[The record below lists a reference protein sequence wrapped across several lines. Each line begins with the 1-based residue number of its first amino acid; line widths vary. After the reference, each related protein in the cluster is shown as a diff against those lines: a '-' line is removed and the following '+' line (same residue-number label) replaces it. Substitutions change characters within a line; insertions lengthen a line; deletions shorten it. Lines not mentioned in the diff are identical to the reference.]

1 MKLLYVTSRPTKGRT
16 QRHNEQDTPKDKII
30 FTIGPATED
39 EATERLIL
47 EGVDICRIN
56 MAHADH
62 AWTREIIARVR
73 KVCKRVGRTI
83 DFMMDVKGP
92 EIRTGDVPE
101 TFELATG
108 ETFDFTYGV
117 GEGGIGE
124 DGIRRVDVNYS
135 GLADDLKVG
144 DTVLVDSGLIRL
156 KVLDIEAQRVRCEV
170 LIPGPLGNRRH
181 INLPGVRVKLPAL
194 TKKDEADINVGID
207 EDIAFFALSFVRE
220 PGDLDIFHK
229 YLQDRGS
236 DAKVIA
242 KIEDQQAISNLDEII
257 VASDG
262 LMIARGDLG
271 IECPFEDLPQIQ
283 SKATN
288 SCIQHTKPVIVATHM
303 LESMIDS
310 PIPTRAEVTDVT
322 NAIREQAD
330 CIMLSGETT
339 VGKYPVECVQTM
351 NRIARRTE
359 TEHTEILRQDI
370 ILRQPKSK
378 MLRSAAYLAAEMN
391 AAIVVFTRR
400 GFYPQKL
407 SSLRPGVP
415 IYAFTDNELLFRHLL
430 LLRGIEPFY
439 MPFDEDP
446 ETTIQNAFTE
456 LKSSQWSKTGDP
468 IIIITK
474 MYAGDELIDG
484 TQIREIG

>member
-1 MKLLYVTSRPTKGRT
+1 MNRT
-16 QRHNEQDTPKDKII
+16 HRKTKII
-30 FTIGPATED
+30 FTVGPATSD
-39 EATERLIL
+39 EATLERLIN

-73 KVCKRVGRTI
+73 KVCERVGRTI
-83 DFMMDVKGP
+83 AFMMDVKGP

-101 TFELATG
+101 TFELIAG
-108 ETFDFTYGV
+108 ETFDFTYG
-117 GEGGIGE
+117 EGLGGLGE
-124 DGIRRVDVNYS
+124 DGIRRVDVNYP
-135 GLADDLKVG
+135 GLANDMKVG

-156 KVLDIEAQRVRCEV
+156 KVLEIEGQRVRCEV

-181 INLPGVRVKLPAL
+181 INLPGVRVNLPAL
-194 TKKDEADINVGID
+194 TKKDEADVNVGI
-207 EDIAFFALSFVRE
+207 EEGIAFFALSFVRE
-220 PGDLDIFHK
+220 PGDLDLFHK
-229 YLQDRGS
+229 YLRDRGS

-242 KIEDQQAISNLDEII
+242 KIEDQQAISNLDEIVI
-257 VASDG
+257 ASDG

-283 SKATN
+283 SKAIT

-303 LESMIDS
+303 LESMIES

-359 TEHTEILRQDI
+359 EENTEVLRRDI
-370 ILRQPKSK
+370 ALRQPKSK
-378 MLRSAAYLAAEMN
+378 MLRSAAYLASEMN

-400 GFYPQKL
+400 GFYTQKL
-407 SSLRPGVP
+407 SSLRPRVP
-415 IYAFTDNELLFRHLL
+415 IYAFTDNHLLFRQLL
-430 LLRGIEPFY
+430 LLRGIEPFF
-439 MPFDEDP
+439 MPFDHDH

-456 LKSSQWSKTGDP
+456 LKSSKWSKPGDP
-468 IIIITK
+468 IITITK
-474 MYAGDELIDG
+474 MYAGKNLIIDS
-484 TQIREIG
+484 TQIREID